1 MKILIDLSYSRN
13 ILKLIL
19 KPSESSDKSLN
30 ERFKGNCEFIKKSEL
45 SSLTTIKMISG
56 NTNKQ

>member
-1 MKILIDLSYSRN
+1 MKILIEKYLSYSRN

-19 KPSESSDKSLN
+19 KPSESSDKSMN
-30 ERFKGNCEFIKKSEL
+30 ERFKFIKKSEL